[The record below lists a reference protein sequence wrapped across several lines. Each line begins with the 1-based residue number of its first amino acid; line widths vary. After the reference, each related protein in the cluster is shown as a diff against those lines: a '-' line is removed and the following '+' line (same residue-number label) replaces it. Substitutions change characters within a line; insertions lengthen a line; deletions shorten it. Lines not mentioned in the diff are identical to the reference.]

1 MEEQTQVLSHRR
13 SEHWRSKE
21 SKAEDCKSQVS
32 HREEKTW
39 RTRTAASE
47 TVIMCPPFLP
57 VLDFQV
63 NQFMSIIA
71 WEQEQMI
78 FAKCNG

>member
-1 MEEQTQVLSHRR
+1 MRVMEEQTQVLSHRR

-21 SKAEDCKSQVS
+21 SKQKIAKVRSVT
-32 HREEKTW
+32 EEKTW

-47 TVIMCPPFLP
+47 TIIMCPPFLF

-71 WEQEQMI
+71 
-78 FAKCNG
+78 